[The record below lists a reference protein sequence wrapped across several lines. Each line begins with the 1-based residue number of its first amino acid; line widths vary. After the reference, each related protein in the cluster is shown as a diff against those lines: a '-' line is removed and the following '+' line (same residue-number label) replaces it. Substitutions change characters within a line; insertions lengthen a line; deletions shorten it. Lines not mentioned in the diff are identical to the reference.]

1 MKNNNFS
8 SKKIDDI
15 DYISVDDRADNQYS
29 IFSTLNF
36 LNRNTD
42 LYKLTRNTVSTIIKL
57 TNSPDVVKD
66 LIEKTNSTSYDNL
79 VEKVKKS
86 FVKPDDNILVNNL
99 AKDVKTIIV
108 LAKKRKLTL
117 EKITNYE
124 KGVTKS
130 PLLNYENSTSNLV
143 KNVTYVYGANR
154 YFIDNKKVKIGQML
168 PLKTDFETKKEGIE
182 KLDEITKYVKDVYKY
197 DVQTANENIGK
208 VKKNTLYV
216 PSYSSRMD
224 NVVGVLYNVSKN
236 LVGSKNLEI
245 KDAQQI
251 VDKTEPNVF
260 LNSKTMKNNLR
271 KQIFKEHKEEILDV
285 VNTLTTIFMSRFVF
299 DSKYFS
305 NIERDLS
312 EQACVKMQNLVILNN
327 EDYWINEL
335 IQDRLKL
342 NCAQILA
349 SNKIENVKQ
358 LVETYNK
365 NGTKIVNPE
374 NIVTLDDLIFSLQ
387 YNENTEIKNLDLSN
401 ATAGLSKNVKAN
413 VKNRENGK
421 VKNPDEEIETT
432 TPKKVRPIKEN
443 EKPNAYL
450 KAIRESDQYKKYL
463 EKYQELLKL
472 TKTPKAKRQ
481 EDTSD
486 LIKDLL
492 DKLDTVKENT
502 DNNILHLASLTQ
514 DGKLLED
521 NETSKKEVEE
531 IKRDSKHNL
540 DVLNFVANND
550 DLPDEIT
557 DRIADETARNDTVI
571 SKCYELL
578 NEETFEDGDE
588 ELPKEK
594 YTSPEIV
601 KIKPE
606 LKDEGIHFVDDKN
619 NIYDDEF
626 IQALTNAKL
635 HFVYYKN
642 EDGELIQDENILID
656 DDGYVKLETEIDDE
670 NSEDYGKIEV
680 TDVVDSIYNEPIV
693 PVFDID
699 ENGRYIVD
707 KFYSRAGDLVDKF
720 GNVIE
725 KEIEKEPEP
734 VYSEI
739 VKIKPELKDE
749 GIHFVDDKN
758 NIYDDEYIQA
768 LTNAKL
774 HFVYYKNENG
784 ELIQDKDILIDD
796 YGYVKIKTE
805 ISDIF
810 SEHYGEF
817 EFTDVVDSVYKEPI
831 VPVVHFDE
839 NGRYVVD
846 KFHSRAGDLVD
857 KFGNVIEK
865 EIKKEPEPVYSE
877 TDDGQ
882 LSFIDGVKHTSQSEI
897 ETLQENIVD
906 ENQINIDEYLDSM
919 NKQTFT
925 TQRYVKTTL
934 KNDEEKL
941 KKQFRK
947 YYSNIINGTT
957 TKQGLVE
964 SVLNYRII
972 EKKTTRKN
980 NSSNDVERLDDKD
993 FKKANVIRDNVIEDI
1008 VEMLS
1013 NNAVKYVKDNYNELD
1028 DKSTVEKIGAKSVG
1042 DTLEYPK
1049 DKNFD
1054 RKKLKKVL
1062 AVMITNE
1069 ANKELKDLNVELYT
1083 GKRTFK
1089 EINGIITKS
1098 ANVDDGEEK

>member
-99 AKDVKTIIV
+99 AKDVKTFIV

-154 YFIDNKKVKIGQML
+154 YFLDNKKVKIGQML

-502 DNNILHLASLTQ
+502 DNNILHLESLTQ

-550 DLPDEIT
+550 DLSDEIIDIVT
-557 DRIADETARNDTVI
+557 DETARNDTVI
-571 SKCYELL
+571 LKCDELL
-578 NEETFEDGDE
+578 NEKTFENSDN
-588 ELPKEK
+588 ELSKDSD
-594 YTSPEIV
+594 TS
-601 KIKPE
+601 
-606 LKDEGIHFVDDKN
+606 
-619 NIYDDEF
+619 
-626 IQALTNAKL
+626 L
-635 HFVYYKN
+635 HFAYYKGEN
-642 EDGELIQDENILID
+642 GELIQDKDILID
-656 DDGYVKLETEIDDE
+656 DDGYVKIKNEIDDA
-670 NSEDYGKIEV
+670 NSKDYGKFEFNN
-680 TDVVDSIYNEPIV
+680 VVDSVYKEPIV

-699 ENGRYIVD
+699 ENGRYVVD

-725 KEIEKEPEP
+725 KE
-734 VYSEI
+734 
-739 VKIKPELKDE
+739 
-749 GIHFVDDKN
+749 
-758 NIYDDEYIQA
+758 
-768 LTNAKL
+768 
-774 HFVYYKNENG
+774 
-784 ELIQDKDILIDD
+784 
-796 YGYVKIKTE
+796 
-805 ISDIF
+805 
-810 SEHYGEF
+810 
-817 EFTDVVDSVYKEPI
+817 
-831 VPVVHFDE
+831 
-839 NGRYVVD
+839 
-846 KFHSRAGDLVD
+846 
-857 KFGNVIEK
+857 
-865 EIKKEPEPVYSE
+865 PEPVYSE

-882 LSFIDGVKHTSQSEI
+882 LSFIDGVKQLGQNEMEKITE
-897 ETLQENIVD
+897 ENIID

>member
-57 TNSPDVVKD
+57 TSSPDVVKD

-99 AKDVKTIIV
+99 AKDVKTFIV

-154 YFIDNKKVKIGQML
+154 YFLDNKKVKIGQML

-349 SNKIENVKQ
+349 SNKIENAKQ

-401 ATAGLSKNVKAN
+401 ATTGLSKNVKAN

-472 TKTPKAKRQ
+472 IKTPKAIKR

-502 DNNILHLASLTQ
+502 DNNILHLANLTQ

-540 DVLNFVANND
+540 DVLNFVANNN
-550 DLPDEIT
+550 DLSDEIIDIVT
-557 DRIADETARNDTVI
+557 DETARNDTVI
-571 SKCYELL
+571 LKCDELL
-578 NEETFEDGDE
+578 NEKTFEDSDN
-588 ELPKEK
+588 ELSKDSD
-594 YTSPEIV
+594 TS
-601 KIKPE
+601 
-606 LKDEGIHFVDDKN
+606 
-619 NIYDDEF
+619 
-626 IQALTNAKL
+626 L
-635 HFVYYKN
+635 HFAYYKGEN
-642 EDGELIQDENILID
+642 GELIQDKDILID
-656 DDGYVKLETEIDDE
+656 DDGYVKIKNEIDDA
-670 NSEDYGKIEV
+670 NSKDYGKFEFNN
-680 TDVVDSIYNEPIV
+680 VVDSVYKEPIV

-699 ENGRYIVD
+699 ENGRYVVD
-707 KFYSRAGDLVDKF
+707 KFY
-720 GNVIE
+720 
-725 KEIEKEPEP
+725 
-734 VYSEI
+734 
-739 VKIKPELKDE
+739 
-749 GIHFVDDKN
+749 
-758 NIYDDEYIQA
+758 
-768 LTNAKL
+768 
-774 HFVYYKNENG
+774 
-784 ELIQDKDILIDD
+784 
-796 YGYVKIKTE
+796 
-805 ISDIF
+805 
-810 SEHYGEF
+810 
-817 EFTDVVDSVYKEPI
+817 
-831 VPVVHFDE
+831 
-839 NGRYVVD
+839 
-846 KFHSRAGDLVD
+846 SRAGDLVD

-882 LSFIDGVKHTSQSEI
+882 LSFIDGVKQLGQNEMGKITEG
-897 ETLQENIVD
+897 NIID

>member
-99 AKDVKTIIV
+99 AKDVKTFIV

-154 YFIDNKKVKIGQML
+154 YFLDNKKVKIGQML

-550 DLPDEIT
+550 DLSDEIIDIVT
-557 DRIADETARNDTVI
+557 DETARNDTVI
-571 SKCYELL
+571 LKCDELL
-578 NEETFEDGDE
+578 NEKTFENSDN
-588 ELPKEK
+588 ELSKEK

-601 KIKPE
+601 KITP
-606 LKDEGIHFVDDKN
+606 DV
-619 NIYDDEF
+619 
-626 IQALTNAKL
+626 
-635 HFVYYKN
+635 
-642 EDGELIQDENILID
+642 EN
-656 DDGYVKLETEIDDE
+656 
-670 NSEDYGKIEV
+670 
-680 TDVVDSIYNEPIV
+680 DS
-693 PVFDID
+693 
-699 ENGRYIVD
+699 
-707 KFYSRAGDLVDKF
+707 
-720 GNVIE
+720 
-725 KEIEKEPEP
+725 
-734 VYSEI
+734 
-739 VKIKPELKDE
+739 
-749 GIHFVDDKN
+749 IHFVDDKN

-796 YGYVKIKTE
+796 DGYVKIKNE
-805 ISDIF
+805 IDDANSKD
-810 SEHYGEF
+810 YGKF
-817 EFTDVVDSVYKEPI
+817 EFNNVVDSVYKEPI
-831 VPVVHFDE
+831 VPVFDIDE

-846 KFHSRAGDLVD
+846 KFYSRAGDLVD

-865 EIKKEPEPVYSE
+865 DIEKEPEPVYSE

-882 LSFIDGVKHTSQSEI
+882 LSFIDGVKQLGQNEMEKITE
-897 ETLQENIVD
+897 ENIID

>member
-99 AKDVKTIIV
+99 AKDVKTFIV

-154 YFIDNKKVKIGQML
+154 YFLDNKKVKIGQML

-432 TPKKVRPIKEN
+432 IPKKVRPIKEN

-502 DNNILHLASLTQ
+502 DNNILHLESLTQ

-550 DLPDEIT
+550 DLSDEIIDIVT
-557 DRIADETARNDTVI
+557 DETARNDTVI
-571 SKCYELL
+571 LKCDELL
-578 NEETFEDGDE
+578 NEKTFENSDN
-588 ELPKEK
+588 ELSKEK

-601 KIKPE
+601 KITP
-606 LKDEGIHFVDDKN
+606 DV
-619 NIYDDEF
+619 
-626 IQALTNAKL
+626 
-635 HFVYYKN
+635 
-642 EDGELIQDENILID
+642 EN
-656 DDGYVKLETEIDDE
+656 
-670 NSEDYGKIEV
+670 
-680 TDVVDSIYNEPIV
+680 DS
-693 PVFDID
+693 
-699 ENGRYIVD
+699 
-707 KFYSRAGDLVDKF
+707 
-720 GNVIE
+720 
-725 KEIEKEPEP
+725 
-734 VYSEI
+734 
-739 VKIKPELKDE
+739 
-749 GIHFVDDKN
+749 IHFVDDKN

-796 YGYVKIKTE
+796 YGYAKIKTE

-831 VPVVHFDE
+831 VPVAHFDE
-839 NGRYVVD
+839 NGRYIVD
-846 KFHSRAGDLVD
+846 KFYSRAGDLVD

-882 LSFIDGVKHTSQSEI
+882 LSFIDGVKQLGQNEMEKITE
-897 ETLQENIVD
+897 ENIID

-919 NKQTFT
+919 KKQTFT
-925 TQRYVKTTL
+925 TQRYVKTTI

>member
-42 LYKLTRNTVSTIIKL
+42 LYKLTKNTVSTIIKL

-66 LIEKTNSTSYDNL
+66 LIEKTNSTSYDDL

-99 AKDVKTIIV
+99 AKDVKTFIV

-143 KNVTYVYGANR
+143 KNVTYVYGKNR
-154 YFIDNKKVKIGQML
+154 YFESDKKVKVGQML
-168 PLKTDFETKKEGIE
+168 PLKTDFETKKEGVD
-182 KLDEITKYVKDVYKY
+182 KLNEITKYVKDVYNY
-197 DVQTANENIGK
+197 DIQTANEKFGK
-208 VKKNTLYV
+208 VKKNTLFV

-236 LVGSKNLEI
+236 LVGSKNLEL
-245 KDAQQI
+245 KDAQEV
-251 VDKTEPNVF
+251 VDKNEPNVF

-271 KQIFKEHKEEILDV
+271 KQIFNEHKEEILDV

-305 NIERDLS
+305 KIERDLS
-312 EQACVKMQNLVILNN
+312 EQACVKMQNLVVLNN

-342 NCAQILA
+342 NCAQVLA
-349 SNKIENVKQ
+349 SNKIENAKQ
-358 LVETYNK
+358 LIDTYNK
-365 NGTKIVNPE
+365 NGTKVVNPE
-374 NIVTLDDLIFSLQ
+374 NVVTLDDLIFSLQ

-401 ATAGLSKNVKAN
+401 ATTGLSKDIKAN
-413 VKNRENGK
+413 AKNKEKGK
-421 VKNPDEEIETT
+421 AKKQGEEKVAEAQ
-432 TPKKVRPIKEN
+432 KEVRPIKGD
-443 EKPNAYL
+443 EKPNSYL

-472 TKTPKAKRQ
+472 TKTPKAKKQ
-481 EDTSD
+481 EDVSD

-502 DNNILHLASLTQ
+502 DGNILHLESLTQ
-514 DGKLLED
+514 DGKLIED

-540 DVLNFVANND
+540 DILNFVAKND
-550 DLPDEIT
+550 DLPYEIT

-571 SKCYELL
+571 FKCDELL
-578 NEETFEDGDE
+578 NEETLENGDE

-594 YTSPEIV
+594 YTSPELV
-601 KIKPE
+601 KIE
-606 LKDEGIHFVDDKN
+606 SETKDGIHFVDDNN
-619 NIYDDEF
+619 NIYDDEYIKAF
-626 IQALTNAKL
+626 TNQSL
-635 HFVYYKN
+635 HFVYYLN
-642 EDGELIQDENILID
+642 DNGELIQDEDILID
-656 DDGYVKLETEIDDE
+656 DDGYVKLESEIDDE
-670 NSEDYGKIEV
+670 NNKDYGKIEL
-680 TDVVDSIYNEPIV
+680 TDIVDSVYNEPIV
-693 PVFDID
+693 PVYNID

-725 KEIEKEPEP
+725 KETQEVQEEKEPEP
-734 VYSEI
+734 VY
-739 VKIKPELKDE
+739 L
-749 GIHFVDDKN
+749 
-758 NIYDDEYIQA
+758 
-768 LTNAKL
+768 
-774 HFVYYKNENG
+774 
-784 ELIQDKDILIDD
+784 
-796 YGYVKIKTE
+796 
-805 ISDIF
+805 
-810 SEHYGEF
+810 
-817 EFTDVVDSVYKEPI
+817 
-831 VPVVHFDE
+831 
-839 NGRYVVD
+839 
-846 KFHSRAGDLVD
+846 
-857 KFGNVIEK
+857 
-865 EIKKEPEPVYSE
+865 E
-877 TDDGQ
+877 TSDGQ
-882 LSFIDGVKHTSQSEI
+882 LSFIDDAKQTTQKEI
-897 ETLQENIVD
+897 NALEENIVN
-906 ENQINIDEYLDSM
+906 ENQINIDEYLDSIK
-919 NKQTFT
+919 KQTFT

-964 SVLNYRII
+964 SVLNYRVIDKLA
-972 EKKTTRKN
+972 KKNK
-980 NSSNDVERLDDKD
+980 SINDIERLDDKD
-993 FKKANVIRDNVIEDI
+993 FKKANIIRDNVIEDI

-1013 NNAVKYVKDNYNELD
+1013 NNAVKYVKDNYDELD
-1028 DKSTVEKIGAKSVG
+1028 DKSTVERIGAKSVG

-1069 ANKELKDLNVELYT
+1069 ANKKLKDLNVELYT

-1089 EINGIITKS
+1089 EVNNMITKN
-1098 ANVDDGEEK
+1098 ANVEDGEEK